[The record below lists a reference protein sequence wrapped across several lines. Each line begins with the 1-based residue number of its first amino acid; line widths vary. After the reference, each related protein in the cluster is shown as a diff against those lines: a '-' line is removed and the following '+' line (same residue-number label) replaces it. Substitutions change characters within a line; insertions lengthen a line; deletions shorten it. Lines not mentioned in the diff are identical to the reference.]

1 MSTRTPPRFVPTL
14 TEVVDRASSS
24 PQPAAETGSG
34 GPGLAASWITPQMQ
48 EAIVQRVLGHVN
60 QSLEPR
66 LADTVA
72 AIARQHSEA
81 LAQHLRDR
89 LEDLVTELVAEAVHA
104 ELTAGAK
111 RRIAGH

>member
-14 TEVVDRASSS
+14 TEVVEDAAPSSAG
-24 PQPAAETGSG
+24 PQTAGAAAVGV
-34 GPGLAASWITPQMQ
+34 ASWITPQMQ

-72 AIARQHSEA
+72 AIAQQHAEA

-89 LEDLVTELVAEAVHA
+89 LEDLVTELVAEAVSA
-104 ELTAGAK
+104 ELAGAN
-111 RRIAGH
+111 RRGASR